1 MKHQHRIAVAVAA
14 VFSALAASS
23 ASADNIDLN
32 AEIIKRL
39 EKSGKLNAL
48 YKQKTGRDKPKV
60 VAATAIFTGN
70 VGGKG
75 LKLSLPGVAASRP
88 SVVDQLEVDN
98 CFSESLTQEIRVGGK
113 TTNTTSFENM
123 DQIETGQSYTVSVT
137 YDSPWGVSA
146 TASTTQDKRN
156 ISMTK
161 QGGSDTSEKDWSFTS
176 TVPVKPN
183 TGLTAQLV
191 VTEQRLTAIPYTANF
206 VLDGSVKLVYSAG
219 AAGYS
224 WVERRGAALPSQ
236 PYPPMQIGKQWDY
249 ALFVCR
255 VKQGDKVFFGK
266 THGAVCYLGHDAKP
280 GPFGMPGWRSEAYE
294 FLVGEQ
300 TAVAYGDP
308 QAKNAFDGS
317 TNDSKKQVCIGDIG
331 GGLKLP
337 GFVTTDGQCAT
348 HHDQWTRLTRNY
360 QILLDPRVGGVEV
373 DVKLADILTEAERTF
388 NLRGVFNGVQAVTG
402 KMVTKPRKVV
412 CDDVPQMAAAAATAG
427 DARGQVPRMA
437 GGRAGA
443 PQLAVKRAAPGA
455 PITDGQ
461 TVAGQ

>member
-1 MKHQHRIAVAVAA
+1 MKRQHRITIAVAA
-14 VFSALAASS
+14 MYSVLTAAS
-23 ASADNIDLN
+23 ASAENIDLN

-39 EKSGKLNAL
+39 EKSGKLNEL
-48 YKQKTGRDKPKV
+48 YKQKTGRDRPKV
-60 VAATAIFTGN
+60 VAASAIFTGI

-98 CFSESLTQEIRVGGK
+98 CFSESLSQEIRVGGR

-123 DQIETGQSYTVSVT
+123 DQIETGQSYTVSMT
-137 YDSPWGVSA
+137 YESPWGVSA
-146 TASTTQDKRN
+146 TASTTQDKRS

-161 QGGSDTSEKDWSFTS
+161 QGASETSEKDWSFTS

-191 VTEQRLTAIPYTANF
+191 VTEQKLAAVPYTANF
-206 VLDGSVKLVYSAG
+206 VLDGSVKLIYSAG
-219 AAGYS
+219 AAGFS
-224 WVERRGAALPSQ
+224 WVERRGGSLPKT

-249 ALFVCR
+249 ALYVCR

-266 THGAVCYLGHDAKP
+266 THGAVCYLGSEGRGSGIMSVP
-280 GPFGMPGWRSEAYE
+280 PGWRSEAYE

-300 TAVAYGDP
+300 TAVSYGDP
-308 QAKNAFDGS
+308 QAGNAFDGS
-317 TNDSKKQVCIGDIG
+317 TNNSNKQVCIGDIG

-337 GFVTTDGQCAT
+337 GFVTGDGQCAT

-360 QILLDPRVGGVEV
+360 QVLLDPRVGGVEV
-373 DVKLADILTEAERTF
+373 DVKLADILSEADRTF

-412 CDDVPQMAAAAATAG
+412 CEDEPQMAAASS
-427 DARGQVPRMA
+427 ARAQSV
-437 GGRAGA
+437 GGLGGGPTKR
-443 PQLAVKRAAPGA
+443 LKVKRAAPGT
-455 PITDGQ
+455 PITDGNV
-461 TVAGQ
+461 VAGQ